1 MAVLAE
7 PVDITGARRRLDL
20 VRAQPGTAGEE
31 LEEPRSFGV
40 EAVADVEV
48 DAIHL
53 QRSQVELGGV
63 DDHRHITGALHR
75 PGTELAEVAW
85 VIVDD
90 VLRSEGRRVGKEC
103 VRTCSARW
111 SLYH

>member
-63 DDHRHITGALHR
+63 DDHRHILGALPR
-75 PGTELAEVAW
+75 PGTELAEVPWAL
-85 VIVDD
+85 VDD
-90 VLRSEGRRVGKEC
+90 VLDARR
-103 VRTCSARW
+103 ARIDLQPIHFRERK
-111 SLYH
+111 SSV

>member
-1 MAVLAE
+1 MPPHALRRTQWDGAGAIGRAVLAE

-40 EAVADVEV
+40 EAVADVAV

-63 DDHRHITGALHR
+63 DDHRHILGALHR

-85 VIVDD
+85 EI
-90 VLRSEGRRVGKEC
+90 GRAHV
-103 VRTCSARW
+103 
-111 SLYH
+111 